1 MISPS
6 EIQAQDHIGKIR
18 TRCLLPYKA
27 PTRSEWMEAHKDRPL
42 WWRLKFAPPAK
53 D

>member
-1 MISPS
+1 MTPS

-18 TRCLLPYKA
+18 TRCLLPVK
-27 PTRSEWMEAHKDRPL
+27 PLSRTEWMEQNADRPL

-53 D
+53 C

>member
-6 EIQAQDHIGKIR
+6 EIQAQDHIGKLR
-18 TRCLLPYKA
+18 TRCLLPYQA
-27 PTRSEWMEAHKDRPL
+27 PARSEWMEEHKDRPL
-42 WWRLKFAPPAK
+42 WWRLKFAPPAN